1 MKLPPFL
8 KEISLFLI
16 GIAFLASANAQ
27 MDTITP
33 CQRYE
38 RYLYDSLWADD
49 FSQNCNGNC
58 DLRGFMWQV
67 NFQSPAIVLRP
78 CHSDTLLNIIG
89 IAAPVYEECPIA
101 DFQNREPEYFQLYKQ
116 DSTGFVLLKSV
127 RWDTAVPH
135 KVMQIY
141 GIELY
146 GWGNNVT
153 DPDDPFASYPC
164 PYPVYEAYFDKPV
177 QIGGDFYVGGTT
189 NHNYCNP
196 INGGG
201 PSPLTMYMRWALKA
215 HGDCWQIIPHG
226 ETTDLVRYTGENN
239 YDSTFHGN
247 YYLWPG
253 FGCIFPILQLPGDS
267 IPTQPDTCYGTTG
280 LRLLDV
286 SGRNATLTWND
297 NGTASQWQLA
307 IIKGDTATATPDNGI
322 INNYGS
328 NLAQLYY
335 LDSTWYTVYVRT
347 VCDADRNVY
356 SEWSN
361 PLHFVIPQPDT
372 AALQTEPTLAE
383 RYTVVSPNPTDGRV
397 NVFSSFKISRIEVIA
412 TDGKALLSQVFDT
425 HSATIDLPAM
435 PAGTLFVR
443 IRTEAGTVTRKIV
456 KK

>member
-1 MKLPPFL
+1 
-8 KEISLFLI
+8 
-16 GIAFLASANAQ
+16 

-49 FSQNCNGNC
+49 FSKNCNGFC
-58 DLRGFMWQV
+58 DIRGMVWRIGYT
-67 NFQSPAIVLRP
+67 NLPAIVMRP
-78 CHSDTLLNIIG
+78 CHTDSTLTISG
-89 IAAPVYEECPIA
+89 IAAPMLELCSPDSYSARP
-101 DFQNREPEYFQLYKQ
+101 PEYFYLYKL
-116 DSTGFVLLKSV
+116 DSTGFVELAST
-127 RWDTAVPH
+127 RWDTAEPS
-135 KVMQIY
+135 KVMQMY
-141 GIELY
+141 GLGEL
-146 GWGNNVT
+146 GGFNGFGNGYHSNDT
-153 DPDDPFASYPC
+153 MFSSTISSHR
-164 PYPVYEAYFDKPV
+164 VYEAYFDKPIQV
-177 QIGGDFYVGGTT
+177 SGDFYVAGSVHEGSCM
-189 NHNYCNP
+189 NS
-196 INGGG
+196 NGIQT
-201 PSPLTMYMRWALKA
+201 PLTMYLRWTYPTITDECG
-215 HGDCWQIIPHG
+215 HIIPDPMY
-226 ETTDLVRYTGENN
+226 TDLVRYYDEDMTDNN
-239 YDSTFHGN
+239 FVPNGL
-247 YYLWPG
+247 LWPG

-328 NLAQLYY
+328 NLVQLYY

-425 HSATIDLPAM
+425 HSATIDLPAL